1 MMPIITL
8 IGYRCTGKST
18 VAALLSEAM
27 NCPWLDADSVLEER
41 LGCSIASVVRSRG
54 EAFFRE
60 EESAVLETVLAS
72 FSGVLA
78 TGGGVVLQPR
88 NRDLLRT
95 RGGAVVWL
103 VASADAVRSRLA
115 ADPMTSV
122 RRPAL
127 IGADPLVEVDASLAI
142 RDPLYRECAEF
153 TIDTAEKSAED
164 VARKVAIWF
173 HSRPPE
179 PGLQR
184 PSP

>member
-18 VAALLSEAM
+18 VAAILSAAM
-27 NCPWLDADSVLEER
+27 NCPWMDTDSVLEER
-41 LGCSIASVVRSRG
+41 LGCSIASMVRSRG

-103 VASADAVRSRLA
+103 AAPADVVRLRLA
-115 ADPMTSV
+115 SDPMTSV

-127 IGADPLVEVDASLAI
+127 NGTDPLAEVDATLIA
-142 RDPLYRECAEF
+142 RDPLYRECADF
-153 TIDTAEKSAED
+153 IIDTAEQTAED
-164 VARKVAIWF
+164 VAQKVAIWF
-173 HSRPPE
+173 DSRPTR
-179 PGLQR
+179 PGSQR

>member
-41 LGCSIASVVRSRG
+41 LGCTIASVVRSRG

-78 TGGGVVLQPR
+78 TGGGVVLQP
-88 NRDLLRT
+88 
-95 RGGAVVWL
+95 
-103 VASADAVRSRLA
+103 
-115 ADPMTSV
+115 
-122 RRPAL
+122 
-127 IGADPLVEVDASLAI
+127 
-142 RDPLYRECAEF
+142 
-153 TIDTAEKSAED
+153 
-164 VARKVAIWF
+164 
-173 HSRPPE
+173 
-179 PGLQR
+179 
-184 PSP
+184 